1 MGKSKLKIHVLAN
14 DGSPLGV
21 TEKSIHGLDGRVGV
35 GGAELAILTLLRG
48 WHEAGHDVTFY
59 NSPNVAH
66 GSEFTQLPVSL
77 FLPQEYRDVL
87 IIFRSPNK
95 RAEKAVAGRKIWFS
109 TDQYTVGDFAKF
121 AQHVDQIVTI
131 SKFHADHFR
140 DAYQIN
146 DTTII
151 DLPVRT
157 WEYDFGIEKIPNRM
171 IFCSVP
177 DRGLAV
183 LAECYDDIKK
193 HVPDASLVIT
203 SDYKLWG
210 SASPMNEKY
219 IRKFMGKSDVQFLGA
234 VSRKQMIE
242 EQLRA
247 EVHPY
252 SCTYDELFCYASAEC
267 QVAGAF
273 PITSQVGA
281 LTTTNMGLFVPG
293 SPGSS
298 EWKKLFTQVVVE
310 AMRERE
316 KFQLMAKGIQK
327 MAIERFDLNKILL
340 EWDKVLYG
348 KNCSN

>member
-1 MGKSKLKIHVLAN
+1 MERSKLKIHVLAN

-21 TEKSIHGLDGRVGV
+21 TEQSIHGLDGRVGV

-48 WHEAGHDVTFY
+48 WYDAGHDVTFY
-59 NSPNVAH
+59 NSPNNFH
-66 GSEFTQLPVSL
+66 GSVFKQLPVSL
-77 FLPQEYRDVL
+77 FSPQEHRDIL
-87 IIFRSPNK
+87 IIFRSPSK
-95 RAEKAVAGRKIWFS
+95 RAERAVAGKKIWFS

-121 AQHVDQIVTI
+121 SHHVDKIVTI
-131 SKFHADHFR
+131 SKFHADFLR
-140 DAYQIN
+140 NTYQI
-146 DTTII
+146 DGTTTI

-157 WEYDFGIEKIPNRM
+157 WEYDFNIEKIPNRM

-183 LAECYDDIKK
+183 LADCYDQIKK
-193 HVPDASLVIT
+193 EVPDASLVIT
-203 SDYKLWG
+203 SDYRLWG
-210 SASPMNEKY
+210 VASPMNEKY
-219 IRKFMGKSDVQFLGA
+219 IRKFMGRPDVQFLGA

-242 EQLRA
+242 EQLKA
-247 EVHPY
+247 EIHPY

-293 SPGSS
+293 SPGSP
-298 EWKKLFTQVVVE
+298 EWRQLFTQVVVE

-327 MAIERFDLNKILL
+327 MAIERFDLKRILL

-348 KNCSN
+348 EDNRS